1 MRVFRIA
8 LKKYGATA
16 KDAFNG
22 KSGYSADGRWHT
34 RGRYLDYAAGSRSLA
49 TLERLVH
56 YKRFNF
62 LEPHM
67 IYELEI
73 PGEHIEA
80 ALTAPPGWDQDD
92 LLASAQAI
100 GNEWCDKVRCPG
112 LQVPSAVTR
121 GEYNLMLNSRHSAWD
136 WRWVV
141 SSGPFDFDNRL
152 ADLLKK

>member
-73 PGEHIEA
+73 PSEHIETT
-80 ALTAPPGWDQDD
+80 LTAPPSWDRDD
-92 LLASAQAI
+92 LLGSAQAI
-100 GNEWCDKVRCPG
+100 GNEWCDKATRPA

-121 GEYNLMLNSRHSAWD
+121 GEYNLMLNSRHPAWD
-136 WRWVV
+136 WKWVV
-141 SSGPFDFDNRL
+141 SSAPFDFDNRL
-152 ADLLKK
+152 ADLLKR

>member
-22 KSGYSADGRWHT
+22 QSGFSADGRWHT
-34 RGRYLDYAAGSRSLA
+34 RGRYLDYASGSRSLA

-67 IYELEI
+67 IYEVEI
-73 PGEHIEA
+73 PGGHIE
-80 ALTAPPGWDQDD
+80 TVSTPPPGWDGDD
-92 LLASAQAI
+92 LLPAAKEI
-100 GNEWCDKVRCPG
+100 GNRWFDHSRSPALK
-112 LQVPSAVTR
+112 VPSAVSR
-121 GEYNLMLNSRHSAWD
+121 GEHNLILNSRHPAWD
-136 WRWVV
+136 WRRVV
-141 SSGPFDFDNRL
+141 SSEPFDFDNRL
-152 ADLLKK
+152 AELPKK